1 MIPRLGDGN
10 LQNST
15 LLAVAA
21 GLEIDSPSRGRKLID
36 QEDLNLDEESIEI
49 NSKSRIRKPQPDG
62 GVGVQKLLRFRN

>member
-21 GLEIDSPSRGRKLID
+21 GLEIDSPSRGRKLRDPEVVI
-36 QEDLNLDEESIEI
+36 LDEASLEI
-49 NSKSRIRKPQPDG
+49 DSPSRGRKPQPDG
-62 GVGVQKLLRFRN
+62 GVGVQKVLRFRN